1 MPIPSISAA
10 GLSSN
15 MANKKQRREFPFIPR
30 IINPVKVEKA
40 VIFSAE
46 TRIRESSQILD
57 ENMPWLQTEIL
68 YSPQSV
74 GQVKSNR
81 ATVFLFDD
89 TALPL
94 VDVEKIRRNNPEA
107 ALVLLSANAYIH
119 CSPPQLAKAKYPYT
133 ADADLVFAYSTTSLV
148 PPLIVTSV
156 VRAAEDLINI
166 RRTSNVRRFIFLVVD
181 DEPRWLSQFL
191 PTLYGIIGQRAD
203 VMITRTYEE
212 TLNFLF
218 GVEEE
223 SLIDSRDCGSR
234 GHGDDVVCLIADI
247 FFPKGRLFNSDAGR
261 DLVRLI
267 SRYYPRI
274 PIIVAS
280 KAKEAEDL
288 KKAALLLPKG
298 DPGSLQKLKD
308 YIHDFSG
315 MGDFLICDKSGQELH
330 RIKNIQGLYRI
341 LFAAEKDTRR
351 GRELREIL
359 ESYGQKD
366 KFSTWL
372 YMHSHQELGDIL
384 RPKRSQGRRLIAL
397 LKKHLKEEI
406 RQLNA
411 APLMVD
417 DTKVFSLE
425 DLLQALRTISPD
437 IFQPFSDN
445 DIISSWLDWKGF
457 SELAEELRPI
467 HGSGLKLT
475 ETLVSI
481 IERWQKAY
489 ARRNSIL

>member
-1 MPIPSISAA
+1 MT
-10 GLSSN
+10 
-15 MANKKQRREFPFIPR
+15 NKKPAREFPFVPR
-30 IINPVKVEKA
+30 IINPVKVEEA

-46 TRIRESSQILD
+46 TRIRESAQILD

-68 YSPQSV
+68 YTPQSV
-74 GQVKSNR
+74 SQVKSDR

-94 VDVEKIRRNNPEA
+94 VDAERIRRNNPEA
-107 ALVLLSANAYIH
+107 VVVLLSANAYIH

-133 ADADLVFAYSTTSLV
+133 AGADLVFAYSTTSLV
-148 PPLIVTSV
+148 PPLIITSV

-166 RRTSNVRRFIFLVVD
+166 RRPSNVRRFIFLVVD

-191 PTLYGIIGQRAD
+191 PTLYSIIGQRAD

-212 TLNFLF
+212 TLNFFF

-223 SLIDSRDCGSR
+223 SQIDSRDCRSR

-267 SRYYPRI
+267 SCYYPRI

-280 KAKEAEDL
+280 KAKEAEDF
-288 KKAALLLPKG
+288 KSVAFLLPKG

-315 MGDFLICDKSGQELH
+315 MGDFLICDKSGREMH

-341 LFAAEKDTRR
+341 LFAAEKDTKR

-372 YMHSHQELGDIL
+372 YMHSYQELGDIL
-384 RPKRSQGRRLIAL
+384 RPKRSQGRRLITL

-417 DTKVFSLE
+417 GTKVFSLE

-437 IFQPFSDN
+437 IIQPFSNN
-445 DIISSWLDWKGF
+445 DIISSWLDRKGF

-467 HGSGLKLT
+467 HGSGEKLS
-475 ETLVSI
+475 EILAAIV
-481 IERWQKAY
+481 EKWQKAY
-489 ARRNSIL
+489 ARKNSIL

>member
-1 MPIPSISAA
+1 
-10 GLSSN
+10 
-15 MANKKQRREFPFIPR
+15 MANKKPAREFPFVPR
-30 IINPVKVEKA
+30 VINPVKVEKA

-74 GQVKSNR
+74 SQAKSDR

-94 VDVEKIRRNNPEA
+94 VDVDKIRRNNPDA
-107 ALVLLSANAYIH
+107 VLVLLSANAYIH
-119 CSPPQLAKAKYPYT
+119 CSPPQLARAKYPYT
-133 ADADLVFAYSTTSLV
+133 AGADLVFAYSTTSLV
-148 PPLIVTSV
+148 PPLIITSV

-166 RRTSNVRRFIFLVVD
+166 RKSSKVRRFIFLVVD

-191 PTLYGIIGQRAD
+191 PTLYNIIGQRAD

-212 TLNFLF
+212 TLRFLF
-218 GVEEE
+218 GVEDE
-223 SLIDSRDCGSR
+223 SQIDGRDYRCQ

-247 FFPKGRLFNSDAGR
+247 FFPKGNLLNSDAGR
-261 DLVRLI
+261 ELVRLT

-274 PIIVAS
+274 PVIIAS
-280 KAKEAEDL
+280 KAQEAKDF
-288 KKAALLLPKG
+288 KNTAFLLPKG

-308 YIHDFSG
+308 YIHDHSG
-315 MGDFLICDKSGQELH
+315 MGDFLVCDKNGQELY
-330 RIKNIQGLYRI
+330 RIKNIQGLYRV
-341 LFAAEKDTRR
+341 LFTAEKNTRQ
-351 GRELREIL
+351 GRELREIM

-372 YMHSHQELGDIL
+372 HMHSYRELGDIL

-406 RQLNA
+406 LRLNA
-411 APLMVD
+411 TPLAID
-417 DTKVFSLE
+417 GIKVFTLD
-425 DLLQALRTISPD
+425 DLLRALRTIPSD
-437 IFQPFSDN
+437 IIQPFSDN
-445 DIISSWLDWKGF
+445 DIISSWLDRKGF

-467 HGSGLKLT
+467 HGSGEKLS
-475 ETLVSI
+475 ETLMAI
-481 IERWQKAY
+481 IEKWQKACP
-489 ARRNSIL
+489 RRDPIL

>member
-1 MPIPSISAA
+1 
-10 GLSSN
+10 
-15 MANKKQRREFPFIPR
+15 
-30 IINPVKVEKA
+30 
-40 VIFSAE
+40 
-46 TRIRESSQILD
+46 
-57 ENMPWLQTEIL
+57 MPWLQTEIL
-68 YSPQSV
+68 PSPQSV
-74 GQVKSNR
+74 AQVASGR

-94 VDVEKIRRNNPEA
+94 VDVEKIRRNNPETV
-107 ALVLLSANAYIH
+107 LVLLSANTYIH
-119 CSPPQLAKAKYPYT
+119 SFPPQLARAKYPYT
-133 ADADLVFAYSTTSLV
+133 AGADLVFAYSTTSLV

-166 RRTSNVRRFIFLVVD
+166 RRASKVRRFIFLVVD

-191 PTLYGIIGQRAD
+191 PTLYRIIGQRAD

-223 SLIDSRDCGSR
+223 SLIDGRDDLAR
-234 GHGDDVVCLIADI
+234 GYGEDVVCLIADI
-247 FFPKGRLFNSDAGR
+247 FFPKGHVYNSDAGR
-261 DLVRLI
+261 DLVHLI

-280 KAKEAEDL
+280 KAKEAENL
-288 KKAALLLPKG
+288 KKMAFILPKG
-298 DPGSLQKLKD
+298 DPGSLEKLKE

-315 MGDFLICDKSGQELH
+315 MGDFLICGKNGQELH

-341 LFAAEKDTRR
+341 LFAAEKDTKR

-372 YMHSHQELGDIL
+372 YMHSYQELGDLL
-384 RPKRSQGRRLIAL
+384 RPKRSEGRRLIAL

-406 RQLNA
+406 RQLSA
-411 APLMVD
+411 IPLIID
-417 DTKVFSLE
+417 GTKVFSLE
-425 DLLQALRTISPD
+425 DLRQTLRAASPD
-437 IFQPFSDN
+437 IIQPFSDN
-445 DIISSWLDWKGF
+445 DTISSWLDRKGF

-467 HGSGLKLT
+467 HGSGWKLT
-475 ETLVSI
+475 EMLVSI
-481 IERWQKAY
+481 IEKWQKAY
-489 ARRNSIL
+489 ARKDSRL

>member
-1 MPIPSISAA
+1 MT
-10 GLSSN
+10 
-15 MANKKQRREFPFIPR
+15 NKKRPRESPFIPR

-68 YSPQSV
+68 SSPQSV
-74 GQVKSNR
+74 SQVKFDR
-81 ATVFLFDD
+81 AAVFLFDD

-94 VDVEKIRRNNPEA
+94 VDVEKIRRHNPEA
-107 ALVLLSANAYIH
+107 VLVLLSANAYIH

-133 ADADLVFAYSTTSLV
+133 AGADLVFAYSTTSLV
-148 PPLIVTSV
+148 PPLIITSV

-166 RRTSNVRRFIFLVVD
+166 RRSSKVRRFIFLVVD

-223 SLIDSRDCGSR
+223 SLIDSRDYRLR
-234 GHGDDVVCLIADI
+234 GHGDDVVYLIADI
-247 FFPKGRLFNSDAGR
+247 FFPKGHVFNSDAGR

-288 KKAALLLPKG
+288 KKAAFLLPKG

-315 MGDFLICDKSGQELH
+315 MGDFLVCDKSGQELH
-330 RIKNIQGLYRI
+330 RVKNIQGLYRI
-341 LFAAEKDTRR
+341 MFAAEKDTKR
-351 GRELREIL
+351 GRELRTIL

-384 RPKRSQGRRLIAL
+384 RPKRSQGRRLITL
-397 LKKHLKEEI
+397 LKRHLKEEI

-411 APLMVD
+411 VPLMLD
-417 DTKVFSLE
+417 GSKVFSLE

-437 IFQPFSDN
+437 IIQPFSDN
-445 DIISSWLDWKGF
+445 DIISSWLDRKGL

-467 HGSGLKLT
+467 HGSGSKLT

-481 IERWQKAY
+481 IEKWQRAY
-489 ARRNSIL
+489 TRRNSI

>member
-1 MPIPSISAA
+1 
-10 GLSSN
+10 
-15 MANKKQRREFPFIPR
+15 MANKKPAREFPFVPR
-30 IINPVKVEKA
+30 IINPVKVEEA

-46 TRIRESSQILD
+46 TRIRESAQILN
-57 ENMPWLQTEIL
+57 ENMPWLQTKIL
-68 YSPQSV
+68 YSPQAVS
-74 GQVKSNR
+74 QVKSDR

-94 VDVEKIRRNNPEA
+94 VDAERIRRNNREA
-107 ALVLLSANAYIH
+107 VVVLLSANAYIH

-133 ADADLVFAYSTTSLV
+133 AGADLVFAYSTTSLV

-166 RRTSNVRRFIFLVVD
+166 RRSSKVRRFIFLVVD

-218 GVEEE
+218 GVEED
-223 SLIDSRDCGSR
+223 SLIDSRDYRSR

-247 FFPKGRLFNSDAGR
+247 FFPKGHLFNSDAGR

-274 PIIVAS
+274 PVIVAS
-280 KAKEAEDL
+280 KAKEAEDF
-288 KKAALLLPKG
+288 KNVAFILPKG

-341 LFAAEKDTRR
+341 LFAAEKETKR

-372 YMHSHQELGDIL
+372 YMHSYQELGDIL
-384 RPKRSQGRRLIAL
+384 RPKRSLGRRLITL

-417 DTKVFSLE
+417 GTKVFRLE
-425 DLLQALRTISPD
+425 NLLQALRTISPD
-437 IFQPFSDN
+437 IIQPFSDN
-445 DIISSWLDWKGF
+445 DIISSWLDRKGF

-467 HGSGLKLT
+467 HGSGVKLT
-475 ETLVSI
+475 ETLISV
-481 IERWQKAY
+481 IEKWQKAY
-489 ARRNSIL
+489 ARKNSIF

>member
-1 MPIPSISAA
+1 
-10 GLSSN
+10 
-15 MANKKQRREFPFIPR
+15 MANKKRPREFPFIPR

-68 YSPQSV
+68 YTPQSV
-74 GQVKSNR
+74 AQVKSGR

-94 VDVEKIRRNNPEA
+94 VDAAKIRRNNPQA
-107 ALVLLSANAYIH
+107 VAVLLSANAYIH

-133 ADADLVFAYSTTSLV
+133 AGADLVFAYSTTSLV
-148 PPLIVTSV
+148 PPLIITSV

-166 RRTSNVRRFIFLVVD
+166 RRSSNVRRFIFLVVD

-191 PTLYGIIGQRAD
+191 PTLYNIIGQRAD

-212 TLNFLF
+212 TLNFFF

-223 SLIDSRDCGSR
+223 SQIDSRDYRSH

-247 FFPKGRLFNSDAGR
+247 FFPKGRLFNCDAGR

-280 KAKEAEDL
+280 KAKEAQDF
-288 KKAALLLPKG
+288 KSVAFLLPKG
-298 DPGSLQKLKD
+298 DPGSLEKLKD

-315 MGDFLICDKSGQELH
+315 IGDFLICDSGGQELH

-341 LFAAEKDTRR
+341 LFAAEKNTKR

-359 ESYGQKD
+359 ESYGEID

-372 YMHSHQELGDIL
+372 YMHSYRELGDIL
-384 RPKRSQGRRLIAL
+384 RPKRSRGRRLIAM
-397 LKKHLKEEI
+397 LKKYLKEEI
-406 RQLNA
+406 LQLDA
-411 APLMVD
+411 TPLTID
-417 DTKVFSLE
+417 GAKVFSLE
-425 DLLQALRTISPD
+425 DLLRVLRTIPPD
-437 IFQPFSDN
+437 KLQPFSDN
-445 DIISSWLDWKGF
+445 DIISSWLDRKGF

-467 HGSGLKLT
+467 HGSGLKLS

-481 IERWQKAY
+481 IEKWQKAF
-489 ARRNSIL
+489 ARRNPNL

>member
-1 MPIPSISAA
+1 
-10 GLSSN
+10 L
-15 MANKKQRREFPFIPR
+15 
-30 IINPVKVEKA
+30 II
-40 VIFSAE
+40 
-46 TRIRESSQILD
+46 
-57 ENMPWLQTEIL
+57 
-68 YSPQSV
+68 
-74 GQVKSNR
+74 
-81 ATVFLFDD
+81 
-89 TALPL
+89 
-94 VDVEKIRRNNPEA
+94 
-107 ALVLLSANAYIH
+107 
-119 CSPPQLAKAKYPYT
+119 
-133 ADADLVFAYSTTSLV
+133 
-148 PPLIVTSV
+148 TSV

-166 RRTSNVRRFIFLVVD
+166 RRSSNVRRFIFLVVD

-191 PTLYGIIGQRAD
+191 PTLYSIIGQRAD

-212 TLNFLF
+212 TLDFFF

-223 SLIDSRDCGSR
+223 SQIDSRDYRSR

-247 FFPKGRLFNSDAGR
+247 FFPKGNLFNCDAGR
-261 DLVRLI
+261 DLVRSI

-274 PIIVAS
+274 PVIIAS
-280 KAKEAEDL
+280 KAKEAEDF
-288 KKAALLLPKG
+288 KKTAFLLPKG

-330 RIKNIQGLYRI
+330 RIKNIQGLYQL
-341 LFAAEKDTRR
+341 LFAAEKDTKR
-351 GRELREIL
+351 GRELREIM

-372 YMHSHQELGDIL
+372 YMHSYQELGDIL

-417 DTKVFSLE
+417 GTKVFNLD
-425 DLLQALRTISPD
+425 DLLQVLRTISPD
-437 IFQPFSDN
+437 IIQPFSNN
-445 DIISSWLDWKGF
+445 DIISSWLDRKGF

-467 HGSGLKLT
+467 HGSGEKLS
-475 ETLVSI
+475 EILAAIV
-481 IERWQKAY
+481 EKWQKAY
-489 ARRNSIL
+489 ARKNSIL

>member
-1 MPIPSISAA
+1 MT
-10 GLSSN
+10 
-15 MANKKQRREFPFIPR
+15 NKKRRRESSFIPR

-57 ENMPWLQTEIL
+57 ENMPWLQTKIL

-74 GQVKSNR
+74 SQVKSDR

-94 VDVEKIRRNNPEA
+94 VDVEKIRRNNSEA
-107 ALVLLSANAYIH
+107 VLVLLSANAYIH
-119 CSPPQLAKAKYPYT
+119 CSPPQPARAKYPYT

-148 PPLIVTSV
+148 PPLIITSV

-166 RRTSNVRRFIFLVVD
+166 RRSSEVRRFIFLVVD

-191 PTLYGIIGQRAD
+191 PTLYNIIGQRAD
-203 VMITRTYEE
+203 VMITRTYEQ
-212 TLNFLF
+212 TSNFLF

-223 SLIDSRDCGSR
+223 SLIDSRDYRSR

-247 FFPKGRLFNSDAGR
+247 FFPKGCLFNSDAGR

-288 KKAALLLPKG
+288 KKAAFLLPKG

-315 MGDFLICDKSGQELH
+315 MGDFLICDKSGLELH
-330 RIKNIQGLYRI
+330 RVKNIQGLYRI
-341 LFAAEKDTRR
+341 LFAAEKDTKR
-351 GRELREIL
+351 GRELRKIL

-372 YMHSHQELGDIL
+372 YMHSYQELGDIL
-384 RPKRSQGRRLIAL
+384 RPKRSQGRRLITL

-406 RQLNA
+406 RQLKA

-417 DTKVFSLE
+417 GTKVFSLE

-437 IFQPFSDN
+437 IIQPFSDN
-445 DIISSWLDWKGF
+445 DIISSWLDRKGF

-467 HGSGLKLT
+467 HGSGLKLS
-475 ETLVSI
+475 ETLVAI
-481 IERWQKAY
+481 IEKWQKVY
-489 ARRNSIL
+489 ARKDPSP

>member
-1 MPIPSISAA
+1 
-10 GLSSN
+10 
-15 MANKKQRREFPFIPR
+15 MANKKRPREFPFIPR

-74 GQVKSNR
+74 SQVKSDR

-94 VDVEKIRRNNPEA
+94 VDAAKIRRNNPEA
-107 ALVLLSANAYIH
+107 VVVLLSANAYIH
-119 CSPPQLAKAKYPYT
+119 GSPPQLAMAKYPYT
-133 ADADLVFAYSTTSLV
+133 AGADLVFAYSTTSLV
-148 PPLIVTSV
+148 PPLIITSV

-166 RRTSNVRRFIFLVVD
+166 RRSSKVRRFIFLVVD

-212 TLNFLF
+212 TLDFVF
-218 GVEEE
+218 GVDEE
-223 SLIDSRDCGSR
+223 SQIDSRGFGSR

-247 FFPKGRLFNSDAGR
+247 FFPKGRRFNCDAGR

-280 KAKEAEDL
+280 KAKEAENL
-288 KKAALLLPKG
+288 KKAAFLLPKG

-315 MGDFLICDKSGQELH
+315 MGDFLVCDKSGRELH

-341 LFAAEKDTRR
+341 LFAAEKDTKR
-351 GRELREIL
+351 GRELRDIL
-359 ESYGQKD
+359 ESYGRKD

-372 YMHSHQELGDIL
+372 YMHSCQGLGDIL
-384 RPKRSQGRRLIAL
+384 RPKRSQGRQLITL

-406 RQLNA
+406 RQLNV
-411 APLMVD
+411 APLMVNG
-417 DTKVFSLE
+417 TKVFGLE
-425 DLLQALRTISPD
+425 DLLQALRTIPPG
-437 IFQPFSDN
+437 IIQPLSDN
-445 DIISSWLDWKGF
+445 DIISSWLDRKGF

-467 HGSGLKLT
+467 HGSGEKLS
-475 ETLVSI
+475 EILAAVV
-481 IERWQKAY
+481 EKWQKAY
-489 ARRNSIL
+489 ARKNFVP